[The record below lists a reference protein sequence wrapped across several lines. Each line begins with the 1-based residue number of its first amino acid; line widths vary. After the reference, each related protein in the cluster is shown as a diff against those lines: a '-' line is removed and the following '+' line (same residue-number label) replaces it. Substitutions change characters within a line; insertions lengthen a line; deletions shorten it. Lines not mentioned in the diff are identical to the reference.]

1 MEELFK
7 MLNDMMKE
15 VNGGGEPHMTEAQEK
30 EVQKDIDGFKSLV
43 SAEEHKAIA
52 ELKTAMD
59 NLVKV
64 HLDNL
69 YKIKDG
75 RGQTAQQT
83 VHLVTYCDLVHETM
97 NNISMLDTID
107 TEAVK
112 ALAELRIEHGITYE
126 RMAISHMLKNIFK

>member
-1 MEELFK
+1 
-7 MLNDMMKE
+7 
-15 VNGGGEPHMTEAQEK
+15 MTEAQEK

-43 SAEEHKAIA
+43 SAEEHKVIA

-83 VHLVTYCDLVHETM
+83 VHLVTYCDLVRETM

-107 TEAVK
+107 TEVVK